1 MANHL
6 FIGLGGT
13 GGKVLRE
20 LRKRVYEEFRSNEPG
35 NGIFLDYVYVDSSPA
50 DLEDRTGW
58 KVLGKSVHLGTAQ
71 KVNINGISASV
82 LGNINMYPGLKGF
95 LNPNDLQLMQEEMGA
110 LISAGIG
117 GQRRRLGRTLMAN
130 NISDTHNPNNFE
142 SIVRGAVGRLQNDS
156 NDQDVNFHICAGL
169 AGGTGSGSIVDAI
182 SQIRTWFP
190 YQEDTHAFKIRLFL
204 YTPERTLVSARHD
217 AGFYQANGYA
227 ALMELNAL
235 SIGKY
240 HPTDVKGEKDIFTG
254 EVRRLLDHQEAFESA
269 YIYTNVNEQGKVLD
283 LGEGLPAAVADFI
296 FQTTVA
302 SALGDRISQF
312 DNTTSEASGGQLSRL
327 VGCENDG
334 AAPEKDQG
342 GNNAHSRKFLSF
354 GISRIE
360 FPETEIREYMTYTYA
375 LQAARQLTFNM
386 WQEGIGYGERT
397 LDEVGIGFADEIKD
411 KKNREGLMLS
421 NNYLTLSKPITE
433 SPATKRWRMF
443 EETWEKRTMA
453 DAEDVRTTI
462 ERKSWLGEFGKRCD
476 DFFNSQFRQH
486 GVVQF
491 FKIQEQELRGY
502 ARTIRRHIEKKLFD
516 EWASGANES
525 KSILEIEKYVR
536 LLISDCNERIGAFE
550 TQRARME
557 EEMTET
563 SEKIQAIIG
572 EWGKISWPNLNPFIS
587 PTQIFNNYVK
597 EKCEYCSTATRAES
611 YKYAK
616 GLLQNI
622 IVELNNML
630 EGILAFK
637 DELNA
642 INEEVMRQADSKC
655 QTNEEQSDA
664 DIKKYDAEN
673 VRKIGRQF
681 VSDHEKMSSNAA
693 TIRARMVKNLGEDGD
708 HTFANLYDK
717 TDYDTAVGIILETCQ
732 ENAVRAMQ
740 DAAEADPLNK
750 MVGVNIMEKL
760 KQELNTEEKLE
771 KFVKLVT
778 STSKSYVQFDPRET
792 AMVIPG
798 NTGAMMQMVQLALP
812 KTDERTNDFKEKLIQ
827 AFEHTVPGFSKK
839 DDVSVNYKDNQI
851 VVISANSGFPLRFLA
866 NVKVCKEKYDA
877 LVTPQNEKCSLNRMV
892 LHTESFKD
900 ELPELFEEGAE
911 PRKQKIV
918 KPLMLAY
925 TLGIIKEQQDPTTGA
940 KFDAIRIPDETFGDQ
955 WKPMGKGFVESWAAL
970 AQDFKLAELLKNQVA
985 KELAI
990 QARSN
995 DQKSGLRKALG
1006 EVVQTK
1012 ILPSSLCENNQ
1023 FNPNYSKFRNLAV
1036 EIIQSELQDL

>member
-20 LRKRVYEEFRSNEPG
+20 LRKRVYEEFRSNDPG

-95 LNPNDLQLMQEEMGA
+95 LNPSDLQLMQQEMGA

-130 NISDTHNPNNFE
+130 NICDTNNPNNFE
-142 SIVRGAVGRLQNDS
+142 SIVRGAVGRLQHDS
-156 NDQDVNFHICAGL
+156 NDQDVTFHICAGL
-169 AGGTGSGSIVDAI
+169 AGGTGSGSIIDAI

-190 YQEDTHAFKIRLFL
+190 YQEDTHAFKIRLFI

-227 ALMELNAL
+227 ALLELNAL

-240 HPTDVKGEKDIFTG
+240 HPTDVKGDKDIFTG
-254 EVRRLLDHQEAFESA
+254 EVRRLLDNQEAFESA

-296 FQTTVA
+296 FQTSIA
-302 SALGDRISQF
+302 SAMAGS
-312 DNTTSEASGGQLSRL
+312 AGQLNRL

-334 AAPEKDQG
+334 ANPEKDQA

-360 FPETEIREYMTYTYA
+360 FPETEIREFMTYTYA

-397 LDEVGIGFADEIKD
+397 LDEVGMGFADEIKD

-421 NNYLTLSKPITE
+421 NNYLTLAKPIVE
-433 SPATKRWRMF
+433 GPATKRWRLF
-443 EETWEKRTMA
+443 EETWEKRTQA
-453 DAEDVRTTI
+453 DADDVQTTI
-462 ERKSWLGEFGKRCD
+462 DKKSWLGEFGKRCD
-476 DFFNSQFRQH
+476 EFFNSQFRQH
-486 GVVQF
+486 GVVEF
-491 FKIQEQELRGY
+491 FKIQRQELRGY
-502 ARTIRRHIEKKLFD
+502 ARTIRRHIENKLFD
-516 EWASGANES
+516 EWASGAS
-525 KSILEIEKYVR
+525 DTKSILEIEKYTR
-536 LLISDCNERIGAFE
+536 LLIADCNDRIGAFE
-550 TQRARME
+550 QQRARMDE
-557 EEMTET
+557 ELSNI
-563 SEKIQAIIG
+563 SEQIQAINVEWNEIG
-572 EWGKISWPNLNPFIS
+572 WLRDAITNASAKVFSKYKTAKS
-587 PTQIFNNYVK
+587 D
-597 EKCEYCSTATRAES
+597 YCSTATRAEA
-611 YKYAK
+611 YAYAK
-616 GLLQNI
+616 ELLQNV

-637 DELNA
+637 DEMNA

-664 DIKKYDAEN
+664 DIKKYDAET
-673 VRKIGRQF
+673 VRRISRQF
-681 VSDHEKMSSNAA
+681 VSDREKMSSNAA
-693 TIRARMVKNLGEDGD
+693 TIRSRMVQNLGEDGD
-708 HTFANLYDK
+708 HTFANLFDK
-717 TDYDTAVGIILETCQ
+717 TDYETAVGIILEVCQ

-760 KQELNTEEKLE
+760 KQELNTEDKLE

-778 STSKSYVQFDPRET
+778 STSKSYVQFDPKET

-812 KTDERTNDFKEKLIQ
+812 QTDEKTNDFKEKLIQ
-827 AFEHTVPGFSKK
+827 AFERNVPGFSKK
-839 DDVSVNYKDNQI
+839 DDVSTNYKDNQI

-877 LVTPQNEKCSLNRMV
+877 LVTPQNGKCALNRMV
-892 LHTESFKD
+892 LHTESFKED
-900 ELPELFEEGAE
+900 LLPEIFEEGAE
-911 PRKQKIV
+911 PRKQKMV

-925 TLGIIKEQQDPTTGA
+925 ALGIVKEQQDPTTGA

-955 WKPMGKGFVESWAAL
+955 WKPMGKGFADSWEAV
-970 AQDFKLAELLKNQVA
+970 AQDFKLAQLLKNQVA
-985 KELAI
+985 KEMAV

-995 DQKSGLRKALG
+995 DQKAVLRKALG
-1006 EVVQTK
+1006 ELVQTK
-1012 ILPSSLCENNQ
+1012 ILPSPLCENNQ
-1023 FNPNYSKFRNLAV
+1023 FNPNYTKFRNLAV

>member
-20 LRKRVYEEFRSNEPG
+20 LRKRVYEEFRSNDPG

-71 KVNINGISASV
+71 KVNINGISSSV
-82 LGNINMYPGLKGF
+82 LGNINLYPGLKGF
-95 LNPNDLQLMQEEMGA
+95 LNQNDLQLMQQEMGA
-110 LISAGIG
+110 LITAGIG

-130 NISDTHNPNNFE
+130 NICDKNNPNNFE
-142 SIVRGAVGRLQNDS
+142 AIVRGAVGRLQTDS
-156 NDQDVNFHICAGL
+156 NDQDVTFHICAGL
-169 AGGTGSGSIVDAI
+169 AGGTGSGSIIDAI

-190 YQEDTHAFKIRLFL
+190 YQEETHAFKIRLFI

-227 ALMELNAL
+227 ALQELNAL

-240 HPTDVKGEKDIFTG
+240 HPSDVKGEKDVFTG
-254 EVRRLLDHQEAFESA
+254 DVRRLLENQEAFEAA
-269 YIYTNVNEQGKVLD
+269 YVYTNVNEQGKVLD

-296 FQTTVA
+296 FQTTIA
-302 SALGDRISQF
+302 SSMVGSA
-312 DNTTSEASGGQLSRL
+312 GQLSRL

-334 AAPEKDQG
+334 ADPEKDQG
-342 GNNAHSRKFLSF
+342 GNKAHSRKFLSF

-360 FPETEIREYMTYTYA
+360 FPETEIREFMTYTYA
-375 LQAARQLTFNM
+375 LQAARQLTFNK

-397 LDEVGIGFADEIKD
+397 LDEVGMGFADEIKD

-421 NNYLTLSKPITE
+421 NNYLTLAKPIVE
-433 SPATKRWRMF
+433 GPATKRWRLF
-443 EETWEKRTMA
+443 EETWEKRTQA
-453 DAEDVRTTI
+453 DADDVQTTI
-462 ERKSWLGEFGKRCD
+462 DKKSWLGEFGKRCD
-476 DFFNSQFRQH
+476 EFFNSQFRQH
-486 GVVQF
+486 GVVEF
-491 FKIQEQELRGY
+491 FKIQRQELRGY

-516 EWASGANES
+516 EWASGAS
-525 KSILEIEKYVR
+525 DTKSILEIEKYTR
-536 LLISDCNERIGAFE
+536 LLIADCNDRIGAFE
-550 TQRARME
+550 QQRARME
-557 EEMTET
+557 EELTNI
-563 SEKIQAIIG
+563 SEQIQAINVEWNEIG
-572 EWGKISWPNLNPFIS
+572 WLRDAITNASTKVFSKYKTAKS
-587 PTQIFNNYVK
+587 D
-597 EKCEYCSTATRAES
+597 YCSTATRAEA
-611 YKYAK
+611 YAYAK
-616 GLLQNI
+616 ELLQNVI
-622 IVELNNML
+622 IELNNML

-637 DELNA
+637 DEMNA

-664 DIKKYDAEN
+664 DIKKYDAEL
-673 VRKIGRQF
+673 VRRISRLF
-681 VSDHEKMSSNAA
+681 VSDREKMSSNAA
-693 TIRARMVKNLGEDGD
+693 TIRSRMVQNLGEDGD

-717 TDYDTAVGIILETCQ
+717 TDYETAVGIFLDVCQ

-740 DAAEADPLNK
+740 DAAETDPLNK

-778 STSKSYVQFDPRET
+778 TTSKSYVQFDPQET

-798 NTGAMMQMVQLALP
+798 NTGAMMQMVQLSLP
-812 KTDERTNDFKEKLIQ
+812 QTDEKTNEFKDKLIQ
-827 AFEHTVPGFSKK
+827 AFEQNVPGFNKK
-839 DDVSVNYKDNQI
+839 EDVSVNYKDNQI

-877 LVTPQNEKCSLNRMV
+877 LVTSQNQKAPLNRMV
-892 LHTESFKD
+892 LHTESFKE
-900 ELPELFEEGAE
+900 ELPPLFEEDSE
-911 PRKQKIV
+911 TRKWKIV

-925 TLGIIKEQQDPTTGA
+925 ALGIIKEQQDPNTGA

-955 WKPMGKGFVESWAAL
+955 WKPLGKGFVDSWNAL
-970 AQDFKLAELLKNQVA
+970 AQDFSLSELLKQQKT

-990 QARSN
+990 QGRSN
-995 DQKSGLRKALG
+995 DQKAELRKALG
-1006 EVVQTK
+1006 QVVQTK
-1012 ILPSSLCENNQ
+1012 ILPSPLCENSQ
-1023 FNPNYSKFRNLAV
+1023 FNPNYTKFRNMAV
-1036 EIIQSELQDL
+1036 EIIQEELQDL

>member
-20 LRKRVYEEFRSNEPG
+20 LRKRVYEEFRSNDPG
-35 NGIFLDYVYVDSSPA
+35 NGIYLDYVYVDSSPA

-82 LGNINMYPGLKGF
+82 LGNINLYPGLKGF
-95 LNPNDLQLMQEEMGA
+95 LNPNDLQLMQQEMGA

-130 NISDTHNPNNFE
+130 NICDTNNPNNFE
-142 SIVRGAVGRLQNDS
+142 AIVRGAVGRLQHDS
-156 NDQDVNFHICAGL
+156 NDQDVTFHICAGL
-169 AGGTGSGSIVDAI
+169 AGGTGSGSIIDAI

-190 YQEDTHAFKIRLFL
+190 YQEDTHAFKIRLFI

-240 HPTDVKGEKDIFTG
+240 HPTDVKGDKDVFTG
-254 EVRRLLDHQEAFESA
+254 EVRRLLDNQEAFESA

-283 LGEGLPAAVADFI
+283 LSEGLPAAVADFI

-302 SALGDRISQF
+302 SGMAGS
-312 DNTTSEASGGQLSRL
+312 AGQLSRL

-334 AAPEKDQG
+334 ANPEKDQAG
-342 GNNAHSRKFLSF
+342 DNAHSRKFLSF

-360 FPETEIREYMTYTYA
+360 FPETEIREFMTYTYA

-421 NNYLTLSKPITE
+421 NNYLTLAKPIVE
-433 SPATKRWRMF
+433 GPSTKRWRLF
-443 EETWEKRTMA
+443 EETWEKRTQA
-453 DAEDVRTTI
+453 DADDVQTTI
-462 ERKSWLGEFGKRCD
+462 EKKSWLGEFGKRCD
-476 DFFNSQFRQH
+476 EFFTSQFRQH
-486 GVVQF
+486 GVVEF
-491 FKIQEQELRGY
+491 FKIQRQELRGY

-516 EWASGANES
+516 EWASGAS
-525 KSILEIEKYVR
+525 DTKSILEIEKYTR
-536 LLISDCNERIGAFE
+536 LLIADCNDRIGAFE
-550 TQRARME
+550 QQRARME
-557 EEMTET
+557 EELTNI
-563 SEKIQAIIG
+563 SEQIQAINVEWNEIG
-572 EWGKISWPNLNPFIS
+572 WLRDAITNASSKVFSKYKTAKS
-587 PTQIFNNYVK
+587 D
-597 EKCEYCSTATRAES
+597 YCSTATRAEA
-611 YKYAK
+611 YAYAK
-616 GLLQNI
+616 ELLQNI
-622 IVELNNML
+622 IIELNSML

-637 DELNA
+637 DEMNA

-655 QTNEEQSDA
+655 QTSEEQSDS
-664 DIKKYDAEN
+664 DIKKYDAEM
-673 VRKIGRQF
+673 VRRVSRQF
-681 VSDHEKMSSNAA
+681 VSDREKMSSNAA
-693 TIRARMVKNLGEDGD
+693 TIRSRMVQNLGEDGE

-717 TDYDTAVGIILETCQ
+717 TDYETAVGIILEVCQ

-760 KQELNTEEKLE
+760 KQELNSEDKLE

-778 STSKSYVQFDPRET
+778 STSKSYVQFDPKET

-798 NTGAMMQMVQLALP
+798 NTGAMMQMVQLSLP
-812 KTDERTNDFKEKLIQ
+812 QTDEKTNDFKERLIQ
-827 AFEHTVPGFSKK
+827 AFEQNVPGFSKK
-839 DDVSVNYKDNQI
+839 EDVSVNYKDNQI

-877 LVTPQNEKCSLNRMV
+877 LVTPQNGKCALNRMV
-892 LHTESFKD
+892 LHTESFKE
-900 ELPELFEEGAE
+900 ELPELFEEDSGIRE
-911 PRKQKIV
+911 QKMK

-925 TLGIIKEQQDPTTGA
+925 ALGIIKEQQDPSTGA
-940 KFDAIRIPDETFGDQ
+940 KFDAIRIPDDTFGDQ
-955 WKPMGKGFVESWAAL
+955 WKPLGKGFADSLKAL
-970 AQDFKLAELLKNQVA
+970 SQDYSLSKLLKTQVK
-985 KELAI
+985 KELSV

-995 DQKSGLRKALG
+995 DQKAEVRKALG
-1006 EVVQTK
+1006 LVVQEK
-1012 ILPSSLCENNQ
+1012 ILPSPLCENNQ
-1023 FNPNYSKFRNLAV
+1023 FNLNYTAYRNLAV
-1036 EIIQSELQDL
+1036 EIIKDELQEL